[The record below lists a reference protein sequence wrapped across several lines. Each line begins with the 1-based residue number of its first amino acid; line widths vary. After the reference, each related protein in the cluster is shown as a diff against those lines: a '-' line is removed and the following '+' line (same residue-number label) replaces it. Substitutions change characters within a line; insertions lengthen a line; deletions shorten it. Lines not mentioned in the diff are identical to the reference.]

1 MKTTQ
6 KIRTLNRELVG
17 YFVFILGLMGILF
30 VAMMFSIICIFNMNE
45 EINRDI
51 KYAAKLYAAETAH
64 YKWVSNLLLSV
75 SDGREFTGSLD
86 ETKCDF
92 GQFIYDE
99 NNHKNAK
106 KAELIDAA
114 EPIHKQIHE
123 AAEGILAISEQ
134 DSQAGV
140 AAYDESVK
148 PAIEQL
154 LAILETETARVE
166 KEIAGRQQL
175 LLIIVVIGG
184 TVCVATLVLNWMCV
198 KKLYRFLKTEVSE
211 KIRLLSK
218 ETTKLAEGQL
228 DLQIAKDGQIEEIIQ
243 LQTSLG
249 IAAEELSCYVNAIDM
264 GMGEFAKG
272 NLAATSSVPFIGDFT
287 AIERSIDVFAEKIS
301 DVISNVGD
309 ASVSVAQS
317 SEQISMAVQD
327 LAESA
332 QNQSM
337 SAQTLADQ
345 SEQVN
350 DMIGTIVEE
359 MKDVKALI
367 ATAGETVLDEQDR
380 MTEVTQSMEQIKDRS
395 QRISEIIETLE
406 GIVRQ
411 TKLLALN
418 ASIEAA
424 SAGEFGRGFAVVAD
438 EVNKLADQSANASR
452 DIADL
457 IMDTMGVVEEG
468 DQKVTAAAAHLENI
482 IGITRDITEKVEL
495 VFESTESESQ
505 AMGQIKQSIHM
516 ISQEILTNSA
526 ASEENAAS
534 SQELA
539 SQAQLLRSLTEQ
551 FQVRKLS

>member
-1 MKTTQ
+1 MKTSQ
-6 KIRTLNRELVG
+6 KIRTLNRKLVG

-30 VAMMFSIICIFNMNE
+30 VAMMFCIICIVSMNE
-45 EINRDI
+45 EINSDI
-51 KYAAKLYAAETAH
+51 KYSAKLYAAETAH
-64 YKWVSNLLLSV
+64 YKWASNLLLSV

-99 NNHKNAK
+99 RNHKNAK

-123 AAEGILAISEQ
+123 AAEGILTISEQ

-140 AAYDESVK
+140 AAYEESVK
-148 PAIEQL
+148 PEIEQL
-154 LAILETETARVE
+154 LAILDTETARAE
-166 KEIAGRQQL
+166 NEIAERQRL
-175 LLIIVVIGG
+175 LLILVVIGG
-184 TVCVATLVLNWMCV
+184 IVCVATLVLNWMCV

-249 IAAEELSCYVNAIDM
+249 SAAEELSCYVNAIDM

-272 NLAATSSVPFIGDFT
+272 NLAATSSVSFIGDFT
-287 AIERSIDVFAEKIS
+287 AIERSIDAFAEKIS

-468 DQKVTAAAAHLENI
+468 DQKVTAAAVHLENI

-505 AMGQIKQSIHM
+505 AMGQIKQSINM

>member
-30 VAMMFSIICIFNMNE
+30 VAMMFSISCILSMNK
-45 EINRDI
+45 EINSDI

-64 YKWVSNLLLSV
+64 YKWASNLLLSV

-99 NNHKNAK
+99 TNHKNAK
-106 KAELIDAA
+106 KDELIDAA
-114 EPIHKQIHE
+114 EPLHKQIHE
-123 AAEGILAISEQ
+123 AAKGILAISKQ
-134 DSQAGV
+134 DPKEGV
-140 AAYDESVK
+140 AAYDKSVK

-154 LAILETETARVE
+154 IPILDTETDRVE
-166 KEIAGRQQL
+166 KEIAGRQKL
-175 LLIIVVIGG
+175 LLILVVIGG

-228 DLQIAKDGQIEEIIQ
+228 DLEIAKDGQIEEIIQ

-249 IAAEELSCYVNAIDM
+249 SAAEELACYVNAIDV

-272 NLAATSSVPFIGDFT
+272 NLAATSSVSFIGDFT

-332 QNQSM
+332 QNQSV

-367 ATAGETVLDEQDR
+367 ATAGETVLDEQER

-438 EVNKLADQSANASR
+438 EVNKLADQSANASQ

-457 IMDTMGVVEEG
+457 ILDTMSVVEEG

-482 IGITRDITEKVEL
+482 IGITKDITEKVEL

-539 SQAQLLRSLTEQ
+539 SQAQMLRSLTEQ